1 MTVHLSLPVIP
12 PDRHHRRE
20 AMSCQGQCVRALPLI
35 EQRMADLCQMTR
47 AVPGKVVVLDIQRRG
62 DRGSASLRWR
72 SQAGVMLSKS
82 ALIEGVRQL
91 SPALR
96 AWYADVQVQALW
108 LNLSERLCRRS
119 AAEYL
124 DLVDAIAGMESFSC
138 KGGKRDG

>member
-1 MTVHLSLPVIP
+1 MHLLFPVMP
-12 PDRHHRRE
+12 PDQNPRRV
-20 AMSCQGQCVRALPLI
+20 AMSTQGQCVRALQLI
-35 EQRMADLCQMTR
+35 EQRMANLCQMTR
-47 AVPGKVVVLDIQRRG
+47 TVPGEVVVLDIQRRG

-72 SQAGVMLSKS
+72 SPAGVMLSKS
-82 ALIEGVRQL
+82 ALIECVRQL

-124 DLVDAIAGMESFSC
+124 DLVDAIAGMESLSC
-138 KGGKRDG
+138 KGGERDG